1 MSFGLGFGFPGTVAA
16 GSGAT
21 LALQFAG
28 ATALDP
34 RITFTRASSATFTNS
49 AGLVA
54 SAATNAP
61 RFDYDPVTRQPKGLL
76 IEEARTNLLTYSEQF
91 DNAAWTKTNSTITAN
106 AIVSPDGTTT
116 ADKVEETATTGQHL
130 VTQSVTVVTASS
142 YSMSVYAKAAERPI
156 IRITD
161 TSSLSSINA
170 DLSLGTIVSSSLV
183 TNPQIAAV
191 GNGWYRI
198 TGSFTSSG
206 TTAVLTAYPLVG
218 GTSSYLGVVGSGFY
232 IWGAQLEAGAFA
244 TSYIPTVAAQAT
256 RAAENAVMTGTN
268 FSSWYNQTEGTL
280 CAQSQSVIALNVPS
294 GVASGAA
301 CISDGTVSNRVD
313 LRLQSGGSSFVS
325 FVSTAGVTQ
334 ATLINSGTYAPN
346 SLYKMAVAYKVNDF
360 ARVTNAG
367 AVEIDTSGSVPN
379 VIDQLAI
386 GFLNTVNTQ
395 TNGTIRSITYWPRRL
410 SNAELQAVTS

>member
-54 SAATNAP
+54 SAATNVA
-61 RFDYDPVTRQPKGLL
+61 RLDYDPVTRQPKGLL
-76 IEEARTNLLTYSEQF
+76 IEEARTNVILYSGAISVANGWAT
-91 DNAAWTKTNSTITAN
+91 DAVSTLATNQATA
-106 AIVSPDGTTT
+106 PDGTLTASQLQYISNKYIYQNKTVTT
-116 ADKVEETATTGQHL
+116 ATAYTW
-130 VTQSVTVVTASS
+130 
-142 YSMSVYAKAAERPI
+142 
-156 IRITD
+156 
-161 TSSLSSINA
+161 SLFVK
-170 DLSLGTIVSSSLV
+170 LGTGGDGTVNLDHQTGAGYFSSTFNLLTRAV
-183 TNPQIAAV
+183 TSGTGVIQNV
-191 GNGWYRI
+191 GNGWYRCSLTYTTTSTNDLI
-198 TGSFTSSG
+198 DFVMNGTFTAG
-206 TTAVLTAYPLVG
+206 QG
-218 GTSSYLGVVGSGFY
+218 HY